1 MESVYPQ
8 NDKIGLVEVPEIKT
22 FFAAQPWSTDLLQIF
37 VKFTL
42 PISHWISVRLSKKV
56 KILLF
61 IFLPLVY
68 SKSPRGNKKL

>member
-37 VKFTL
+37 VKIHSADFTL
-42 PISHWISVRLSKKV
+42 DLCKVIEKSKNSLIYLSTISIFEISEGK
-56 KILLF
+56 
-61 IFLPLVY
+61 
-68 SKSPRGNKKL
+68 